1 MKLCYCGR
9 SSAIVGETF
18 GVDSFLPL
26 DVSGVVPA
34 HHRHSWCDGVTIG
47 GGFGGAAFFP
57 NGTCVWFQFRITL
70 AQASELWHW
79 VGSDMQ
85 KHIAAWELLA
95 QFALTFCIES
105 RLPRGRGLI
114 ACYPWHRLCLLCLH
128 PTSLSWGAST
138 FFRKWPTSLVTW
150 ISLQTRWVDSS
161 SPFLNHS
168 QWTISVM
175 CGGRSCLQKWPAQF
189 GIDIKSVLQ
198 QSADC
203 GFPQSIFLLGSYGLR
218 LVDFRFHFGAYLT
231 PHLIQP
237 VCYPAIPGMYI
248 CVVNS
253 WSGGSQFDPVGLYSV
268 GPAGTFLVVQ
278 SLGSTCTTLKN
289 LGTPAAAARVSRALM
304 CT

>member
-26 DVSGVVPA
+26 GVSGVVPA
-34 HHRHSWCDGVTIG
+34 HHSHSWCDGVTIG
-47 GGFGGAAFFP
+47 AWIWGCLFP
-57 NGTCVWFQFRITL
+57 QWHVCLVSIPNYTGTSQRTL
-70 AQASELWHW
+70 ALGGLRHAKAHCSVGAFGTVRSHILHRISLASWSWSNCVLSMTPA
-79 VGSDMQ
+79 VSTVLAPYFTFMRRF
-85 KHIAAWELLA
+85 HI
-95 QFALTFCIES
+95 
-105 RLPRGRGLI
+105 
-114 ACYPWHRLCLLCLH
+114 
-128 PTSLSWGAST
+128 
-138 FFRKWPTSLVTW
+138 FRKWPTSLVIW

-189 GIDIKSVLQ
+189 GIDIKSALQ

-203 GFPQSIFLLGSYGLR
+203 GFPQSIFLLGNYGLR

-237 VCYPAIPGMYI
+237 VCYPPYRVCISALLT
-248 CVVNS
+248 
-253 WSGGSQFDPVGLYSV
+253 VGL
-268 GPAGTFLVVQ
+268 GGH
-278 SLGSTCTTLKN
+278 N
-289 LGTPAAAARVSRALM
+289 LIQ
-304 CT
+304 